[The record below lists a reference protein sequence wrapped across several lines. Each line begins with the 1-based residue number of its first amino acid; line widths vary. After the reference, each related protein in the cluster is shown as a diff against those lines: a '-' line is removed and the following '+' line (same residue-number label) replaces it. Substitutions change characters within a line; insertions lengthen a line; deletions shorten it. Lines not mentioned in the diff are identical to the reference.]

1 MMTKPERPPQ
11 PNTNNNN
18 DGRRHH
24 GYGHAFYRLIL
35 TLHCFLFTPMWAMA
49 LSCVVFWWYG
59 LAPHNNPWVRAFAW
73 YIYLPLCLLEPA
85 DGRRYR
91 WRLYSHAWTERLRS
105 LPCFRW
111 VALYFPVR
119 LVKTAEL
126 LPVVDDKND
135 PRPYIFAY
143 HPHGV
148 IGMGCCTAL
157 HTNACGF
164 DRLFPGVVSQRR
176 RLGVTLSVCFWTPL
190 YREWMFWMGL
200 IHAERRTLLYHLQNG
215 TSLIL
220 VPGGAREALLAAPGT
235 SRLIRRRGFLRL
247 ARDAKAYVVPCYGFG
262 ENDAFRTIPCRP
274 GTVLRR
280 VQNWLLSCGSVAF
293 PLLVSPFCQ
302 PHPIDVIV
310 GAPLDAAAF
319 DSLDDLEMAYW
330 HALEQL
336 YNEHRNAYHDY
347 ANVPLHY
354 DE

>member
-1 MMTKPERPPQ
+1 MTKQEGPPQ
-11 PNTNNNN
+11 PNNNN
-18 DGRRHH
+18 DDRRRRQSL
-24 GYGHAFYRLIL
+24 GHAFYRLIL
-35 TLHCFLFTPMWAMA
+35 TLHVFLFTPMWAMA
-49 LSCVVFWWYG
+49 LSCFVFYWCG
-59 LAPHNNPWVRAFAW
+59 LAAHNHPIVRAFCW

-91 WRLYSHAWTERLRS
+91 WGLYSHAWTNRLRS

-111 VALYFPVR
+111 VAWYFPVR
-119 LVKTAEL
+119 LVKTVE
-126 LPVVDDKND
+126 LPVVDD
-135 PRPYIFAY
+135 RPFIFAY

-157 HTNACGF
+157 QTNACGF
-164 DRLFPGVVSQRR
+164 DRLFPSVPR

-190 YREWMFWMGL
+190 YREWMLWMGL
-200 IHAERRTLLYHLQNG
+200 VHAERRTLLYHLQSG

-247 ARDAKAYVVPCYGFG
+247 AKDAQAYVVPCYGFG
-262 ENDAFRTIPCRP
+262 ENDAFRTIQFQP
-274 GTVLRR
+274 GTVIRR
-280 VQNWLLSCGSVAF
+280 VQNWLLSYGSVAF
-293 PLLVSPFCQ
+293 PLLASPFCQ
-302 PHPIDVIV
+302 PHPIDVII

-319 DSLDDLEMAYW
+319 DSLDALEMAYW
-330 HALEQL
+330 RALEQL

-347 ANVPLHY
+347 VNVPLHY